1 MSSDSMSK
9 HDLATLYQRP
19 VELLQRLLRFE
30 TINPPGDEA
39 ECIAFADRVL
49 REAGF
54 ETQILGRNEKR
65 TNLVTRLPGRGDA
78 PPLLMYG
85 HVDVVTTEGQ
95 QWTHPPFEGRVV
107 DGYVWGR
114 GTLDMKGEVVM
125 MMAALMRAKAQGFA
139 PPGDVVLVLVSDE
152 EAGGDYGAKYLVDDH
167 ADLFE
172 DIRYAIGEA
181 GGFSFYVGGAKLYPI
196 MVAEKQ
202 ICWTKVT
209 VRGRGGHGSMPVHG
223 EAMAK
228 LARVLQTL
236 DQQRLP
242 VHVPPAT
249 RQMIEGMAPALPSPQ
264 NEGLRLL
271 LNPEMTDAVLDQMG
285 PIGEILDPLL
295 HNTVSP
301 TILHGSSK
309 INVIP
314 AEVSAELD
322 GRLLPGYGPADM
334 VAELRQLLG
343 DEVELAVLRH
353 DPGPPEPDMGL
364 FDTLVVILRRA
375 DPQGTPSPLLMSGVT
390 DARHFSRLG
399 IQTYGFT
406 PMNMPPDFDFWSLA
420 HGADER
426 IPLDALQFGIER
438 IYELLQRFGEGN
450 G

>member
-1 MSSDSMSK
+1 MSSHSMPQ

-19 VELLQRLLRFE
+19 VELLQHLLRFD
-30 TINPPGDEA
+30 TTNPPGNEA
-39 ECIAFADRVL
+39 ECIAFTDQVL
-49 REAGF
+49 RESGF
-54 ETQILGRNEKR
+54 ETQILGRDENR
-65 TNLVTRLPGRGDA
+65 TNLVTRLQGQGNA

-95 QWTHPPFEGRVV
+95 QWTHPPFEGKVV
-107 DGYVWGR
+107 DGHVWGR
-114 GTLDMKGEVVM
+114 GALDMKGEVAM
-125 MMAALMRAKAQGFA
+125 MMATLMRAKAQGFT
-139 PPGDVVLVLVSDE
+139 PPGDVVLTLVSDE
-152 EAGGDYGAKYLVDDH
+152 EAGGDYGAMYLVDNH
-167 ADLFE
+167 AHLFE
-172 DIRYAIGEA
+172 GIRYAIGEA

-242 VHVPPAT
+242 VHIPPAT
-249 RQMIEGMAPALPSPQ
+249 RQMIEDIALALPSPLD
-264 NEGLRLL
+264 EVLRLL
-271 LNPEMTDAVLDQMG
+271 LDPEMTDAVLDQMG

-301 TILHGSSK
+301 TILHGSGK

-314 AEVSAELD
+314 AEVSVELD
-322 GRLLPGYGPADM
+322 GRLLPGYGPEDM

-343 DEVELAVLRH
+343 DDVELAVVRH
-353 DPGPPEPDMGL
+353 DPGPSEPDMGL
-364 FDTLVVILRRA
+364 FDTLVDIMRRA

-406 PMNMPPDFDFWSLA
+406 PMNMPPDFDFWKLA

-426 IPLDALQFGIER
+426 IPLDALEFGIEC

>member
-1 MSSDSMSK
+1 MSSVSMPQ
-9 HDLATLYQRP
+9 HGLATLDQRP
-19 VELLQRLLRFE
+19 AELLQHLLRFD
-30 TINPPGDEA
+30 TTNPPGSEA
-39 ECIAFADRVL
+39 ECIAFAGRVL
-49 REAGF
+49 QEAGF
-54 ETQILGRNEKR
+54 ETQILGRDANR

-95 QWTHPPFEGRVV
+95 RWTHPPFEGKVV

-114 GTLDMKGEVVM
+114 GALDMKGAVVM
-125 MMAALMRAKAQGFA
+125 MMAALMRAKAQAFA
-139 PPGDVVLVLVSDE
+139 PPGDVVLALVSDE
-152 EAGGDYGAKYLVDDH
+152 EAGGEFGAKYLVDNH
-167 ADLFE
+167 ASLFE
-172 DIRYAIGEA
+172 GIRYAIGEA

-228 LARVLQTL
+228 LARVLQKL

-242 VHVPPAT
+242 VHIPPAT
-249 RQMIEGMAPALPSPQ
+249 RQMIDGMASALASPQ
-264 NEGLRLL
+264 DEALRLL

-285 PIGEILDPLL
+285 PIGAILDPLL

-314 AEVSAELD
+314 AEISVELD
-322 GRLLPGYGPADM
+322 GRLLPGYGPDDM
-334 VAELRQLLG
+334 VAELGQLLG
-343 DEVELAVLRH
+343 DEVELAVIRH

-364 FDTLVVILRRA
+364 LDTLVDILRRA
-375 DPQGTPSPLLMSGVT
+375 DPQGTPSPLLMPGVT

-406 PMNMPPDFDFWSLA
+406 PMNMPPEFDFWTLA
-420 HGADER
+420 HSADER
-426 IPLDALQFGIER
+426 IPVEALEFGIER
-438 IYELLQRFGEGN
+438 IYELLQRFAEGN
-450 G
+450 

>member
-1 MSSDSMSK
+1 MSSPAVRTD
-9 HDLATLYQRP
+9 DLDTLHRRP
-19 VELLQRLLRFE
+19 VELLQHLLRFN
-30 TINPPGDEA
+30 TTNPPGNEA
-39 ECIAFADRVL
+39 ACIAFADRVL
-49 REAGF
+49 QEAGF
-54 ETQILGRNEKR
+54 ETQILGRDENR
-65 TNLVTRLPGRGDA
+65 TNLVTRLAGRGDA

-85 HVDVVTTEGQ
+85 HMDVVTTEGQ

-107 DGYVWGR
+107 DGYIWGR
-114 GTLDMKGEVVM
+114 GALDMKGEVVM
-125 MMAALMRAKAQGFA
+125 MMAALMRAKAQAFT
-139 PPGDVVLVLVSDE
+139 PPGDVVLALVSDE
-152 EAGGDYGAKYLVDDH
+152 EAGGEFGAKYLVDNH
-167 ADLFE
+167 ASLFE
-172 DIRYAIGEA
+172 GIRYAIGEA

-228 LARVLQTL
+228 LARVLQKL

-242 VHVPPAT
+242 VHIPPAT
-249 RQMIEGMAPALPSPQ
+249 RQMIDGMASALASPQ
-264 NEGLRLL
+264 DEALRLL

-285 PIGEILDPLL
+285 PIGAILDPLL

-314 AEVSAELD
+314 AEISVELD
-322 GRLLPGYGPADM
+322 GRLLPGYGPDDM
-334 VAELRQLLG
+334 VAELGQLLG
-343 DEVELAVLRH
+343 DEVELAVIRH

-364 FDTLVVILRRA
+364 LDTLVDILRRA
-375 DPQGTPSPLLMSGVT
+375 DPQGTPSPLLMPGVT

-406 PMNMPPDFDFWSLA
+406 PMNMPPEFDFWTLA
-420 HGADER
+420 HSADER
-426 IPLDALQFGIER
+426 IPVEALEFGIER
-438 IYELLQRFGEGN
+438 IYELLQRFAEGN
-450 G
+450 

>member
-1 MSSDSMSK
+1 MPQ

-19 VELLQRLLRFE
+19 AELLQHLLRFD
-30 TINPPGDEA
+30 TTNPPGNEA

-54 ETQILGRNEKR
+54 ETQILGRDANR
-65 TNLVTRLPGRGDA
+65 TNLVTRLQGRGNA

-95 QWTHPPFEGRVV
+95 RWTHPPFEGKVV

-114 GTLDMKGEVVM
+114 GALDMKGGVVM
-125 MMAALMRAKAQGFA
+125 MMAALMRAKAEGLA
-139 PPGDVVLVLVSDE
+139 LPGDVVLALVSDE
-152 EAGGDYGAKYLVDDH
+152 EAGGEYGVEYLVDDH

-172 DIRYAIGEA
+172 GIRYAIGEA
-181 GGFSFYVGGAKLYPI
+181 GGFSFDVGEAKLYPI

-209 VRGRGGHGSMPVHG
+209 VRGRGGHGSMPVRG

-228 LARVLQTL
+228 LARVLQKL

-249 RQMIEGMAPALPSPQ
+249 RQMIEGIASALPSPLD
-264 NEGLRLL
+264 EGLHLL
-271 LNPEMTDAVLDQMG
+271 LNPDMTDAVLDQMG

-314 AEVSAELD
+314 AEVSVELD
-322 GRLLPGYGPADM
+322 GRLLPGYGPDDM

-343 DEVELAVLRH
+343 DEVELAVIWH
-353 DPGPPEPDMGL
+353 DPGPSEPDMGL
-364 FDTLVVILRRA
+364 FDTLVDILRRA
-375 DPQGTPSPLLMSGVT
+375 DPQGTPSPMLMPGVS
-390 DARHFSRLG
+390 DARLFSRLG

-406 PMNMPPDFDFWSLA
+406 PMNMPPDFDYWKLA

-426 IPLDALQFGIER
+426 IPLDALHFGIER